1 MAIEIE
7 KIYNRTW
14 EHYKKAKENVME
26 KQLFLEHRAEAISD
40 VIPGFEA
47 DKLEFG
53 SYDKENF
60 AVLFVDIRNSTF
72 RVRAVSAS

>member
-1 MAIEIE
+1 MSVNIE
-7 KIYNRTW
+7 KIYKSTW
-14 EHYKKAKENVME
+14 DHYEKAKKNVIGNHT
-26 KQLFLEHRAEAISD
+26 FFEHRADAISD

-60 AVLFVDIRNSTF
+60 AVLFVDMKNST
-72 RVRAVSAS
+72 RRAQKRPF